1 MHTSS
6 TVDETAS
13 AICAY
18 EKYTLP
24 SAAAARTILP
34 VKARNVSTIKIK
46 DEIKSCTQQLY
57 NEIMQSARAWADSKR
72 LDAWCATGKGGRSHL
87 LGPALRMAFW

>member
-1 MHTSS
+1 MVHTSS

-34 VKARNVSTIKIK
+34 VKARNAKVSTIKIK
-46 DEIKSCTQQLY
+46 
-57 NEIMQSARAWADSKR
+57 R
-72 LDAWCATGKGGRSHL
+72 GR
-87 LGPALRMAFW
+87 